1 MLHTKYKWLRI
12 KSCLMTPNHVLY
24 AAHCGAGHFITVLLT
39 QFHWTEVVKI
49 EVKVAGD
56 STYFT

>member
-24 AAHCGAGHFITVLLT
+24 AAHRGAGYFIAVFLT
-39 QFHWTEVVKI
+39 HLHLTEVVKI

-56 STYFT
+56 STCLI